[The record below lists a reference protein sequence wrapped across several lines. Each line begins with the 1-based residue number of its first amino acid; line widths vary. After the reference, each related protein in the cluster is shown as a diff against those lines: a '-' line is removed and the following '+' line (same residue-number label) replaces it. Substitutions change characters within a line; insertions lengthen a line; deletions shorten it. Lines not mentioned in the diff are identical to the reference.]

1 MSGNFYRAF
10 EDRHRGPRALIKQR
24 LRVYE
29 PFLQSLKETDE
40 ACPALDIGCGRGEWL
55 ELLIEQ
61 GFQAKGVDLDEGM
74 LQACRDSGLPAVQGD
89 ALSAL
94 QALPAESQSLIS
106 GFHIVEHI
114 PFSVLQELVSEALRV
129 LKPGGLLILETPNA
143 ENLVVGTNSFYLDP
157 THERPLPHQLLEF
170 LVEYSGFARQK
181 ILRLQEAPQVRETDQ
196 LQLLDVLGGSSPDYA
211 VVAQKHADKDRYEVL
226 TPAFE
231 KDFGVSLGTLAQRYE
246 QQLQHRFWE
255 SRTELQAVRGEIH
268 VLSQQLHDASRLS
281 SILAEPVALL
291 SRELEAAQ
299 SARRQA
305 DEQRQHAD
313 QQRQHTEDARQQAHR
328 ELESLRQE
336 LQAAHQSAHHWHIQ
350 ADALQG
356 QNNALLSSTSW
367 RLTAP
372 LRLISSRA
380 GQLRQGARPSPVAL
394 ARRVLKLGIRP
405 LLKYP
410 WFVRRLNVL
419 VARYPGLA
427 KRMRDDR
434 QAVVVERATTA
445 PLQSMPTDAAGLSAR
460 SKKLYAAFVKQD
472 MENRP

>member
-10 EDRHRGPRALIKQR
+10 EDRHRGSRALIKQR

-29 PFLQSLKETDE
+29 PFLQALKEADE

-61 GFQAKGVDLDEGM
+61 GFQAQGVDLDDGM
-74 LQACRDSGLPAVQGD
+74 LQACRDRGLPAVQGD

-94 QALPAESQSLIS
+94 QALPAESQILVS

-114 PFSVLQELVSEALRV
+114 PFSVLQGVVSEALRV

-211 VVAQKHADKDRYEVL
+211 VVAQKHADNNRYEVL
-226 TPAFE
+226 TSAFD

-255 SRTELQAVRGEIH
+255 SRTELQAVRSEIH
-268 VLSQQLHDASRLS
+268 ALSQQLHDASRWS
-281 SILAEPVALL
+281 SIFAEPVALL
-291 SRELEAAQ
+291 SRELEAVQ

-305 DEQRQHAD
+305 DEQRQHA
-313 QQRQHTEDARQQAHR
+313 EDARQQVHR
-328 ELESLRQE
+328 ELESLRHE
-336 LQAAHQSAHHWHIQ
+336 LQAAHQSAHYWHTQ
-350 ADALQG
+350 ADTLQG
-356 QNNALLSSTSW
+356 QNSALLSSTSW

-372 LRLISSRA
+372 LRAVASRV
-380 GQLRQGARPSPVAL
+380 GQGRQGARPNPVAL

-410 WFVRRLNVL
+410 WFVRRLNIL

-427 KRMRDDR
+427 KRMREDR
-434 QAVVVERATTA
+434 QAVVVERAATA
-445 PLQSMPTDAAGLSAR
+445 PHQSMPIDAAELSAR

>member
-10 EDRHRGPRALIKQR
+10 EDRHRGSRALIKQR

-29 PFLQSLKETDE
+29 PFLQALKEADE

-61 GFQAKGVDLDEGM
+61 GFQAQGVDLDDGM
-74 LQACRDSGLPAVQGD
+74 LQACRDRGLPAVQGD

-94 QALPAESQSLIS
+94 QALPAESQTLIS

-211 VVAQKHADKDRYEVL
+211 VVAQKHADNDRYDVL
-226 TPAFE
+226 ASAFE
-231 KDFGVSLGTLAQRYE
+231 KDFGVSLGSLAQRYE

-255 SRTELQAVRGEIH
+255 SQTELQAVRGEVH
-268 VLSQQLHDASRLS
+268 VLSQQLHDASRWS
-281 SILAEPVALL
+281 SIFAEPVALL

-299 SARRQA
+299 SARRLA
-305 DEQRQHAD
+305 DEQRQHA
-313 QQRQHTEDARQQAHR
+313 EDARQQAHR

-336 LQAAHQSAHHWHIQ
+336 LQVAHQSAHHWHTQ
-350 ADALQG
+350 ADTLQG
-356 QNNALLSSTSW
+356 QNSALLSSTSW

-372 LRLISSRA
+372 LRAFASRV
-380 GQLRQGARPSPVAL
+380 GQGRQGTRPNPVAF

-410 WFVRRLNVL
+410 WFVRRLNIL

-427 KRMRDDR
+427 KRMRGDR
-434 QAVVVERATTA
+434 QAVVVERAATA
-445 PLQSMPTDAAGLSAR
+445 PRQSMPTDAEDLSAR